1 MDYLLDDEYDEI
13 TDLSLDFPHLK
24 VLVSKMEEDGQILLF

>member
-13 TDLSLDFPHLK
+13 TDLSLDFPYLK
-24 VLVSKMEEDGQILLF
+24 VLVSKVEEDGQILLF